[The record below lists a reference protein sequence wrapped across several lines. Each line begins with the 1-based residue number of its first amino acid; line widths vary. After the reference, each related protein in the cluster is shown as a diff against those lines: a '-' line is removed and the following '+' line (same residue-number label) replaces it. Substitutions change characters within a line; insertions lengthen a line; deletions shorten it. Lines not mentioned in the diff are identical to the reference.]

1 MSDDDREEGEVEGV
15 VVGSVGWVARCVL
28 LRCCANLVRAL
39 SFAVIPGTGEYEGE
53 VAEEVTGVMSSESH
67 SSSLH

>member
-1 MSDDDREEGEVEGV
+1 VTGL
-15 VVGSVGWVARCVL
+15 VVGSVSWVARCIL

-53 VAEEVTGVMSSESH
+53 VKEEVTGVMSGESH
-67 SSSLH
+67 LSSLH